1 MYKRHVQYPGH
12 ESATVAVNEDISGY
26 FYNTDGMKYY
36 SADPTYIGS
45 TVGMVMK
52 AFRSASPTVDKQY
65 K

>member
-1 MYKRHVQYPGH
+1 M
-12 ESATVAVNEDISGY
+12 AVDEEIPGY
-26 FYNTDGMKYY
+26 FYNTDGTKYY

-45 TVGMVMK
+45 SVGMVMK